1 MNIIFAI
8 ALILAVLASYM
19 FVIESFSVAF
29 RLTGLTVK
37 MIKFQVASLFT
48 GSGFTTSESEII
60 VNDDRR
66 RRIAITC
73 MYTGHVYSVIIM
85 GLLVNLIM
93 SVIISIN
100 SQTAINVQTF
110 TSWYAIVFYVSLAF
124 FIVVSILKIPAI
136 NKKFQSF
143 LERTAINLSRTNK
156 KNNLVT
162 VIDMYGKSTIAEI
175 FLNKVPDF
183 AKDVSLSEMQL
194 TKKYMINILTIRRGS
209 RNIEVSK
216 DTMLAEGDI
225 LVVFGLTSD
234 IKEAFVNSVDKK
246 NKTIVVNDSTN
257 TLSLLNNYGQN
268 ALMEI
273 EVQEVPKEIDGVK
286 MKDSHLVDRH
296 NINVGII
303 KRGDEYIPAD
313 KDAIIQKGDKIT
325 VFGPYQNI
333 KHLFRNDE

>member
-286 MKDSHLVDRH
+286 MKDCSSER
-296 NINVGII
+296 
-303 KRGDEYIPAD
+303 YI
-313 KDAIIQKGDKIT
+313 
-325 VFGPYQNI
+325 
-333 KHLFRNDE
+333 

>member
-333 KHLFRNDE
+333 KHLFKNDE

>member
-209 RNIEVSK
+209 RNIEVSR

-333 KHLFRNDE
+333 KHLFKNDE

>member
-209 RNIEVSK
+209 RNIEVSR

>member
-100 SQTAINVQTF
+100 SQMAIKPETF

>member
-100 SQTAINVQTF
+100 SQI
-110 TSWYAIVFYVSLAF
+110 
-124 FIVVSILKIPAI
+124 
-136 NKKFQSF
+136 
-143 LERTAINLSRTNK
+143 
-156 KNNLVT
+156 
-162 VIDMYGKSTIAEI
+162 
-175 FLNKVPDF
+175 
-183 AKDVSLSEMQL
+183 
-194 TKKYMINILTIRRGS
+194 
-209 RNIEVSK
+209 
-216 DTMLAEGDI
+216 
-225 LVVFGLTSD
+225 
-234 IKEAFVNSVDKK
+234 
-246 NKTIVVNDSTN
+246 
-257 TLSLLNNYGQN
+257 
-268 ALMEI
+268 
-273 EVQEVPKEIDGVK
+273 
-286 MKDSHLVDRH
+286 
-296 NINVGII
+296 
-303 KRGDEYIPAD
+303 
-313 KDAIIQKGDKIT
+313 
-325 VFGPYQNI
+325 
-333 KHLFRNDE
+333 

>member
-209 RNIEVSK
+209 RNIEVSR

-313 KDAIIQKGDKIT
+313 KDTIIQKGDKIT

-333 KHLFRNDE
+333 KHLFKNDE